1 MYITLKYYTTTLLT
15 QPEGSN
21 SISKFWKSLK
31 MGKGQRAY
39 RPHKLC
45 YAMLISLQPEDY
57 TSIVNNERLFTNV
70 INKAQTTE
78 PGKGAT

>member
-1 MYITLKYYTTTLLT
+1 MYHFEIQYTTTLLT

-45 YAMLISLQPEDY
+45 YAMLCY
-57 TSIVNNERLFTNV
+57 ANEIL
-70 INKAQTTE
+70 
-78 PGKGAT
+78 

>member
-1 MYITLKYYTTTLLT
+1 MYHFEIQYTTTLLT

-45 YAMLISLQPEDY
+45 YAML
-57 TSIVNNERLFTNV
+57 
-70 INKAQTTE
+70 
-78 PGKGAT
+78 KGTYSRDSPLSNGNCFVFLRPIQ

>member
-1 MYITLKYYTTTLLT
+1 MYHFEIQNTTTLLT

-45 YAMLISLQPEDY
+45 YAMLCEDE
-57 TSIVNNERLFTNV
+57 IKIIIIKK
-70 INKAQTTE
+70 INKKFYT
-78 PGKGAT
+78 

>member
-1 MYITLKYYTTTLLT
+1 MYHFEIQNTTTLLT

-45 YAMLISLQPEDY
+45 YAMLYQSNHDAFGMFFKILI
-57 TSIVNNERLFTNV
+57 TKRKL
-70 INKAQTTE
+70 K
-78 PGKGAT
+78 

>member
-1 MYITLKYYTTTLLT
+1 MYHFEIQNTTTLLT

-45 YAMLISLQPEDY
+45 YAMLYILPL
-57 TSIVNNERLFTNV
+57 NF
-70 INKAQTTE
+70 
-78 PGKGAT
+78 